1 MRCDPFFLA
10 LTHSH
15 LRTTTLHPIPI
26 PTTTATAS
34 PTDPRSSALMV
45 ALTRSIIIL
54 PRKDMPTVFLRM
66 AWGRI
71 GHPIL
76 WHGVVPAR
84 EIYFLRRLSHLRLSR
99 IYRMSWTPRNSR
111 PGSGAFAPAGKR
123 VPVRLAYSTE
133 ARSHGQVRK
142 IVLSRVHVMDVC
154 NIPRFL
160 HLILLRR
167 HRRHPKMDA
176 YPSSL
181 NH

>member
-15 LRTTTLHPIPI
+15 LRTTTLDPIPI
-26 PTTTATAS
+26 TTTTAS

-54 PRKDMPTVFLRM
+54 PRKDTPTVFLRM

-76 WHGVVPAR
+76 WRGVAPVR
-84 EIYFLRRLSHLRLSR
+84 EIHFLRRHSHLRLSQ
-99 IYRMSWTPRNSR
+99 IYRMSWTRRNSR
-111 PGSGAFAPAGKR
+111 PGSGASVPAGKR

-133 ARSHGQVRK
+133 VRSHGQVRR
-142 IVLSRVHVMDVC
+142 IVLFRVHVMDVC

-160 HLILLRR
+160 HLILLQR
-167 HRRHPKMDA
+167 HRQHPKMDA